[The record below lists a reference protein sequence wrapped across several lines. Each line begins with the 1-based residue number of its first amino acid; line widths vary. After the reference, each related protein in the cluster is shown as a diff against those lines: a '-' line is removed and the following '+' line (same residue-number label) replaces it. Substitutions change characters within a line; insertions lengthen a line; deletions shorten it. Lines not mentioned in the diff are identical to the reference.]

1 MVVDTV
7 HLMVLDQEDLVVAV
21 ADHQLAEVVEFNHNN
36 PIQVGHNMD
45 IMVEQEESTTG
56 LVAAAVALVAVV
68 DLLHLTTV
76 ETVVL
81 EETSLNSLQHLVM
94 VDISVVV
101 AAVAVMLIV
110 VVTELVELAAVDKVV
125 VMNLRVLWML
135 CTEMLKPVVAVVEE
149 ETTRMVLVMAD
160 LVS

>member
-1 MVVDTV
+1 MVV
-7 HLMVLDQEDLVVAV
+7 VV
-21 ADHQLAEVVEFNHNN
+21 DHQLAEVVEFNHNN
-36 PIQVGHNMD
+36 PIQVGHNME
-45 IMVEQEESTTG
+45 IQVEQEESTTG

-81 EETSLNSLQHLVM
+81 EETSLNSLQHLVI
-94 VDISVVV
+94 VDISVVA
-101 AAVAVMLIV
+101 AAVAVMLIKAV
-110 VVTELVELAAVDKVV
+110 MELEEMVAADKVV
-125 VMNLRVLWML
+125 VMNFRVLWML
-135 CTEMLKPVVAVVEE
+135 CTEILKPVVAVVEE